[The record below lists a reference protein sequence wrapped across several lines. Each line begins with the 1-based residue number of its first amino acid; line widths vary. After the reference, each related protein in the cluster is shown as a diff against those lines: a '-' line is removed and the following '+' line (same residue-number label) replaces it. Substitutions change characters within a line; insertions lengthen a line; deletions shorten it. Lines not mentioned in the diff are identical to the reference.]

1 MKHKLNYR
9 SAEECLHTTYKDMD
23 GMTLDDAI
31 IILSEPVMKY
41 HEAKNDREHINLP
54 IPRMIKA
61 FELVIEAAKSVNMRE
76 KVREYITELDEEIK
90 RCETECEK
98 LSYDEICVR
107 VNRAELN
114 IWHSRINTLIEV
126 KGDLESRLEELV

>member
-9 SAEECLHTTYKDMD
+9 SAEECLHATYKDMD

-31 IILSEPVMKY
+31 IILSEPVRKY

-54 IPRMIKA
+54 RPRIIKA

-76 KVREYITELDEEIK
+76 KVKEYITELDKEIE
-90 RCETECEK
+90 RCELILRNTSD
-98 LSYDEICVR
+98 LI
-107 VNRAELN
+107 AE
-114 IWHSRINTLIEV
+114 SRLETLVEV
-126 KGDLESRLEELV
+126 KNDLESRLEELI